1 MQPVRIGVLGG
12 TGVYALSALKD
23 VEEVALDTPFG
34 PPSDSYILGTM
45 DGQRVAFLSRHGRG
59 HRISPTQLNSR
70 ANIWGFKKLGVE
82 YLLAV
87 SACGSLQEQ
96 IHPGD
101 FVVPDQLY
109 DRTRLRALSYFDDP
123 AVGTQGVVIHVSV
136 ANPFCEF
143 TSEVCYRALQQAGA
157 RAHFGGTYVTIEG
170 PRFSTKAESRIFRQ
184 QGISVIG
191 MTTVPEAFLAREA
204 EMSYAVMAHVTDYD
218 VWHEGEGPVTV
229 EAIIRMLNKNTETAR
244 DAVRRAVAMLAEAGP
259 SPQRDALR
267 DGITTQPD
275 LWPQQA
281 RQQLELILGKY
292 MAG

>member
-1 MQPVRIGVLGG
+1 MEPVRIGVLGG
-12 TGVYALSALKD
+12 TGVYELSALKD
-23 VEEVALDTPFG
+23 VEEITLDTPFG
-34 PPSDSYILGTM
+34 APSDSYIIGTM

-82 YLLAV
+82 YLIAV

-109 DRTRLRALSYFDDP
+109 DRTRLRPLSYFDDP

-136 ANPFCEF
+136 ANPFCEY
-143 TSEVCYRALQQAGA
+143 TSEVCYRAVQQTGA

-184 QGISVIG
+184 LGISVVG

-229 EAIIRMLNKNTETAR
+229 EAIIRMLNKNTQTAR
-244 DAVRRAVAMLAEAGP
+244 EAVRRAVGMLAEAGP
-259 SPQRDALR
+259 SPQRDALK
-267 DGITTQPD
+267 DGITTHPD
-275 LWPQQA
+275 LWPAEA

-292 MAG
+292 MTT

>member
-1 MQPVRIGVLGG
+1 MEPVRIGVLGG
-12 TGVYALSALKD
+12 TGVYELSALKD
-23 VEEVALDTPFG
+23 VEEITLDTPFG
-34 PPSDSYILGTM
+34 APSDSYIIGTM

-82 YLLAV
+82 YLIAV

-109 DRTRLRALSYFDDP
+109 DRTRLRPLSYFDDP

-136 ANPFCEF
+136 ANPFCEY
-143 TSEVCYRALQQAGA
+143 TSEVCYRAVQQTGT

-184 QGISVIG
+184 LGISVVG

-229 EAIIRMLNKNTETAR
+229 EAIIRMLNKNTQTAR
-244 DAVRRAVAMLAEAGP
+244 EAVRRAVGMLAEAGP
-259 SPQRDALR
+259 SPQRDALK
-267 DGITTQPD
+267 DGITTHPD
-275 LWPQQA
+275 LWPAEA

-292 MAG
+292 MTT